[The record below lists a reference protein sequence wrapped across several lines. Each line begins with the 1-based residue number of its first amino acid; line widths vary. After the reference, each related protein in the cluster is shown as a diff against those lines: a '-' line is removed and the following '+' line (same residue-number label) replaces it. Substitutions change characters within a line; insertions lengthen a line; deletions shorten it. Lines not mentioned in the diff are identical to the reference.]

1 MGSKYIH
8 FLEVLV
14 GLDENEVPWVIII
27 PATVCLRYICN
38 AESHYSGDTFTEQY
52 KQNILRQTGKS

>member
-27 PATVCLRYICN
+27 PATVCLRYIWN